1 VGDRDATEETMGE
14 SLLDLVRP
22 TGSTRSLERLR
33 VGFIPLVDCAP
44 LIVARDL
51 GFAEEEGLSLDLV
64 REASWAN
71 IRDRIVLGHFD
82 AAHLLAPMPIAI
94 RLGIGHLEAPIVVPW
109 VLNHGGNSIAVSAAL
124 RAAADDWGGLEDPAA
139 VGATLRR
146 VVAARAARGEAPLTL
161 ASVHPFS
168 CHEQQLRY
176 WLAASGVDP
185 DADVRLWVV
194 PPPYLVDAMT
204 AGVIDGACVG
214 APWPSL
220 SVEAGVGRIL
230 LSAGALWP
238 AMPEKV
244 LGVREQFAERRP
256 QALAAL
262 LRALDRAGAWIDDP
276 ANRPALAALLARPE
290 VVGVPEAVLIR
301 SLSGDVI
308 AEPGAAPVRLAEF
321 LRFHGAGRHGPINR
335 PRLADG
341 LWFSAQMLRW
351 GQVVDRDRAFAAARA
366 AYAPALFDAVIGAPA
381 TPPSDEV
388 SPYDGETFCA
398 AAPGAWLDRH
408 PRPTPP
414 TGV

>member
-1 VGDRDATEETMGE
+1 MGD
-14 SLLDLVRP
+14 SVLDLMRP
-22 TGSTRSLERLR
+22 TGPGRSLERLR

-51 GFAEEEGLSLDLV
+51 GFAEAEGLALDLV

-94 RLGIGHLEAPIVVPW
+94 RVGVGHLEAPIVVPW

-124 RAAADDWGGLEDPAA
+124 RAAASDWGGLEDPAA

-146 VVAARAARGEAPLTL
+146 VVGARAARGEPPLTL

-220 SVEAGVGRIL
+220 SVESGVGRIL
-230 LSAGALWP
+230 LSTGALWP

-256 QALAAL
+256 EALAAL

-290 VVGVPEAVLIR
+290 VVGVPEAVLTR
-301 SLSGDVI
+301 SLSGVVV
-308 AEPGAAPVRLAEF
+308 AAPGAAPVRIAEF
-321 LRFHGAGRHGPINR
+321 LRFHGTGANGPINR

-351 GQVVDRDRAFAAARA
+351 GQVADRARTFAAARA
-366 AYAPALFDAVIGAPA
+366 AYTPALFDAVIGAPA
-381 TPPSDEV
+381 TPPSDVV
-388 SPYDGETFCA
+388 SPYDGDTFSA
-398 AAPGAWLDRH
+398 AAPEDWLDRH
-408 PRPTPP
+408 ARPPLA
-414 TGV
+414 GV